1 MSTDQEFDWKPL
13 LQRVRAS
20 EAAAERELVERLYP
34 RVAGRV
40 AGLRPRRS
48 TVDDLV
54 QDVMIKVFQ
63 KLDQFRGGA
72 FVAWVDVIAKRTCYD
87 ALRKQRVRPEWTFAE
102 LGEGAPKEQAVAGL
116 EPGDIDAAEVLAKLF
131 AQLPDEIA
139 WLLQE
144 VELKERSIGE
154 VAKEM
159 GWAAGPARLRLFRA
173 RKKLKRVFEEF
184 QNQEGDR
191 DV

>member
-1 MSTDQEFDWKPL
+1 MSNDQRFDWDPL

-20 EAAAERELVERLYP
+20 EPAAERELVERLYP
-34 RVAGRV
+34 RVARRV
-40 AGLRPRRS
+40 AGLRPRRA

-72 FVAWVDVIAKRTCYD
+72 FVAWVDVIARRTCYD

-102 LGEGAPKEQAVAGL
+102 LGDRAPGERAEAGL

-131 AQLPDEIA
+131 ARLPDEIA

-144 VELKERSIGE
+144 VELKSRPIGE
-154 VAKEM
+154 VAREM
-159 GWAAGPARLRLFRA
+159 GWAAGAARLRLFRA

-184 QNQEGDR
+184 QSTEVSP